1 MLIHWASHARLDI
14 NLMILKPLNL
24 CLQSLMKDN
33 YIFFNLS
40 LTKMAFNG
48 IYCIFAG
55 KLHLITVRV
64 SSANRRIHILL
75 SNIEVRIQTKSTK
88 FCFFQSELLL

>member
-48 IYCIFAG
+48 I
-55 KLHLITVRV
+55 
-64 SSANRRIHILL
+64 
-75 SNIEVRIQTKSTK
+75 
-88 FCFFQSELLL
+88 